1 MSIYTETLK
10 ELAKWSAKIDNAK
23 ITEND
28 FVVLQRQRERITEL
42 HNRGYFN
49 MKQRNILRGIAEQ
62 LVDDARDVL
71 RVNQEVKA
79 TEREIK
85 KQRLAELRSAS

>member
-28 FVVLQRQRERITEL
+28 FVVLQRQRDHITEL
-42 HNRGYFN
+42 YNCNRLN
-49 MKQRNILRGIAEQ
+49 MKQRNNLRGIAEQ

-79 TEREIK
+79 IEREIK
-85 KQRLAELRSAS
+85 KQRLAELRSAV